1 MEIETMESMAKR
13 LAGCGAS
20 EQVKAVIKAI
30 AIIKKASGYL
40 DKSNRVTALIH
51 LSEAL
56 SGKDH
61 AVDTLIDAAFMFEME
76 MEEKNA

>member
-1 MEIETMESMAKR
+1 MEVETMESMAKR

-30 AIIKKASGYL
+30 AIIKNAPGYL
-40 DKSNRVTALIH
+40 DSGNRITALIH

-61 AVDTLIDAAFMFEME
+61 AVDTLLDAAFMFQ
-76 MEEKNA
+76 EE